1 MEVFLGLGGNV
12 GDPGAAF
19 RSAFR
24 ALSPF
29 LKAARISSFYRTK
42 PRYLEDQPPFLNAVV
57 SGRTLLGP
65 RELLAAVQGVEAG
78 HGRNRSREVRKGPR
92 TLDID
97 ILLYGTSVLD
107 FPDLVVPHP
116 GLPER
121 LFALVPLLELAPDL
135 ADPRT
140 GRPFAELAAELP
152 DQGIYLEGE
161 AGL

>member
-1 MEVFLGLGGNV
+1 VEVFLGLGGNV
-12 GDPGAAF
+12 GDPAEAF

-24 ALSPF
+24 ALAAF
-29 LKAARISSFYRTK
+29 LRDARISSFYRTK

-57 SGRTLLGP
+57 CGRVLLGP
-65 RELLAAVQGVEAG
+65 RELLAAVQAVEAE
-78 HGRNRSREVRKGPR
+78 HGRDRSREVRKGPR

-97 ILLYGTSVLD
+97 ILLYGDAILD
-107 FPDLVVPHP
+107 LPDLVVPHP

-121 LFALVPLLELAPDL
+121 LFALVPLLELAPGL

-140 GRPFAELAAELP
+140 GKPFSELAAALP

>member
-12 GDPGAAF
+12 GDTAAAF

-24 ALSPF
+24 SLAAF
-29 LKAARISSFYRTK
+29 LRDARISSFYRTR

-65 RELLAAVQGVEAG
+65 RELLAAVQGVEAV
-78 HGRNRSREVRKGPR
+78 HGRDRSREIRKGPR

-97 ILLYGTSVLD
+97 ILLYGDAVLD

-121 LFALVPLLELAPDL
+121 LFALVPLLELAPGL
-135 ADPRT
+135 VDPRT
-140 GRPFAELAAELP
+140 GTSFSELAAALP